1 MNFKFKYY
9 KIGKFKRSL
18 IKVRL
23 QNINQEKGE
32 KFEYLA
38 LVDSG
43 ADFCIFHSDIAP
55 LLGIK
60 LKNIKPHKMSGVSGK
75 SFNAYLQIVRI
86 GVDDY
91 SFEVPV
97 YFSDEISVNG
107 YGFLG
112 QQGFFEHFKQIRF
125 EYGNGNIIIKK

>member
-43 ADFCIFHSDIAP
+43 ADFCIFHSDSVLTTI
-55 LLGIK
+55 LLKCQYIFQMK
-60 LKNIKPHKMSGVSGK
+60 
-75 SFNAYLQIVRI
+75 YQ
-86 GVDDY
+86 
-91 SFEVPV
+91 
-97 YFSDEISVNG
+97 
-107 YGFLG
+107 
-112 QQGFFEHFKQIRF
+112 
-125 EYGNGNIIIKK
+125 